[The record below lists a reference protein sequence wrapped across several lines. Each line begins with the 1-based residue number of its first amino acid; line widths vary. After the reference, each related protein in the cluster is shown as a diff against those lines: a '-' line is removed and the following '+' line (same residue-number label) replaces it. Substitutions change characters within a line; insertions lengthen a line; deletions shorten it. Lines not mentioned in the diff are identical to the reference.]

1 MKTKYV
7 FARKNYE
14 TGGWNYLREPDTGI
28 MSESELEVN
37 AMLIFNR
44 LPATC
49 TYKIKTWNSKE
60 EALKEVY
67 ETIDTLKDFGI
78 EKLIEILKDPEH
90 YAIIPESE
98 IK

>member
-14 TGGWNYLREPDTGI
+14 TGGWNYLKEPVGKI
-28 MSESELEVN
+28 SRSELEVN

-44 LPATC
+44 LPS
-49 TYKIKTWNSKE
+49 TYAFKIKTWDSKE
-60 EALKEVY
+60 EALKEVH
-67 ETIDTLKDFGI
+67 ETLDTLKEFGI
-78 EKLIEILKDPEH
+78 EKLIELLKDPEH

>member
-14 TGGWNYLREPDTGI
+14 TGGWTYLKEPDTGI
-28 MSESELEVN
+28 MSESEEEAN

-49 TYKIKTWNSKE
+49 TYKIKTWDSKE
-60 EALKEVY
+60 EALKEVH
-67 ETIDTLKDFGI
+67 ETLDTLKEFGI
-78 EKLIEILKDPEH
+78 EKLIELLKDPEH